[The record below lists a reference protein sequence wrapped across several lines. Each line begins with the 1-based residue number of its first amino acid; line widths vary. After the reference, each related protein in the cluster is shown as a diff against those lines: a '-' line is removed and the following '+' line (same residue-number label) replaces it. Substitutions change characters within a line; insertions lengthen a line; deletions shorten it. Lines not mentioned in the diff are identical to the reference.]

1 MPLFLSLLACSPE
14 PAEPTPAPPAPAAQA
29 APASAELRTKAAAL
43 AALPDAPAASE
54 LSKLGQQLYFDPR
67 LSKADDVSCNTCHL
81 VDRYGVDG
89 AATSTGHLDQVGG
102 RNAPTVYNASL
113 HVAQFWDGR
122 AATLSDQAKGPILNP
137 IEMGMESEAQVMAKL
152 GAIEG
157 YRTGFAAAFPDQAE
171 PMTYDNLATAIAAYE
186 ETLLTPAPF
195 DAWMGGDD
203 DAMTPAQ
210 LQGLETFL
218 AVGCQTCHMGPA
230 IGGNQ
235 YRKLGERRPYPD
247 DDLGRFEVTGVETDK
262 QVFKVPSLRNIEQTG
277 PWFHDGSVTE
287 LSTAIELMGAH
298 QLDKDLSADQVAEI
312 AAFLGA
318 LTGELPA
325 NAVAPELPAE

>member
-1 MPLFLSLLACSPE
+1 MPLFLTLFACSPE
-14 PAEPTPAPPAPAAQA
+14 PAPEP
-29 APASAELRTKAAAL
+29 SAT
-43 AALPDAPAASE
+43 DAPAALDSAALRGRASA
-54 LSKLGQQLYFDPR
+54 LSPLPAAAAESDLSRLGQQLYFDPR
-67 LSKADDVSCNTCHL
+67 LSKADDIACNSCHL

-89 AATSTGHLDQVGG
+89 AATSTGHLGQVGG
-102 RNAPTVYNASL
+102 RNAPTVYNAGL

-152 GAIEG
+152 SGIEG
-157 YRTGFAAAFPDQAE
+157 YQTGFAEAFPDQAE

-186 ETLLTPAPF
+186 DTLLTPGRF
-195 DAWMGGDD
+195 DAWMAGDD
-203 DAMTPAQ
+203 AALTAGEQ
-210 LQGLETFL
+210 QGLATFL
-218 AVGCQTCHMGPA
+218 EVGCATCHMGPA

-235 YRKLGERRPYPD
+235 YRKLGERRPYD
-247 DDLGRFEVTGVETDK
+247 DNDMGRFEVTGVETDK
-262 QVFKVPSLRNIEQTG
+262 QVFKVPSLRNIAETG

-287 LSTAIELMGAH
+287 LETAIQLMGAH
-298 QLDKDLSADQVAEI
+298 QLDQDLSAEQVAEI